1 MPLIRPAT
9 LGAALLA
16 AACSVAAEPATP
28 AKADFRASESG
39 YVRHWP
45 GELPVVL
52 SVPHDGALRPEGIP
66 DRKYGVTVR
75 DSHAAAMA
83 TAMRDALREKFGRAP
98 HLVVCELSRRKV
110 DCNRDIKEG
119 AQGDPAAE
127 KVWKEYHAV
136 IDAAER
142 DVLAR
147 TPHGLYLDVH
157 SHGHPKKRMELGY
170 LLTAEDLRQPDGR
183 LDEDPGFRK
192 KSSIRWLGERTEA
205 AFSELVRGRTSMG
218 GLLEERGV
226 AAVPSP
232 QQRPE
237 PGEPYF
243 NGAFDIA
250 AHGSRDKAQL
260 DGIQFE
266 IPGVMRDTPER
277 RAATAKA
284 VADAVD
290 VYFRTH
296 FRTDLRNPKPA
307 AQGR

>member
-1 MPLIRPAT
+1 MPLRRVLLAF
-9 LGAALLA
+9 LSVSAALA
-16 AACSVAAEPATP
+16 AAEPAARTE
-28 AKADFRASESG
+28 FRKSESG

-45 GELPVVL
+45 GELQVVI
-52 SVPHDGALRPEGIP
+52 SVPHDGAARPAEIA
-66 DRKYGVTVR
+66 DRRSGVIVR
-75 DSHAAAMA
+75 DTHAAALA
-83 TAMRDALREKFGRAP
+83 TAMRDAMRARFGRAP
-98 HLVVCELSRRKV
+98 HLVVCDLSRRKV

-127 KVWKEYHAV
+127 KVWKEYHAM
-136 IDAAER
+136 IDEAER
-142 DVLAR
+142 EVLGR
-147 TPHGLYLDVH
+147 VPHGLYLDVH

-170 LLTAEDLRQPDGR
+170 LLTAEDLRQPDEK
-183 LDEDPGFRK
+183 LDHDPSFRR
-192 KSSIRWLGERTEA
+192 KSSIRWLAERTQA
-205 AFSELVRGRTSMG
+205 GFSELVRGKSSMG

-226 AAVPSP
+226 AAVPSHL
-232 QQRPE
+232 QRPE
-237 PGEPYF
+237 KEDPYF

-266 IPGVMRDTPER
+266 VPGPMRDTDEH

-284 VADAVD
+284 VAEAVE

-296 FRTDLRNPKPA
+296 FRTELRPKD